1 MIKQIL
7 VLSTKRIGPNQV
19 LKDSLTPT
27 EKKIIIQMI
36 NTGISE
42 GKVKNKTFVL
52 FNKTSKESDLKI
64 YTLEKSEILK
74 RYETTTRNLK
84 IGFK

>member
-1 MIKQIL
+1 MIKTISI
-7 VLSTKRIGPNQV
+7 LSTKRIGPNQV

-27 EKKIIIQMI
+27 EKKIIIQML
-36 NTGISE
+36 NAGMTE

-74 RYETTTRNLK
+74 KYETTTRNLK
-84 IGFK
+84 ISFK